1 MSINCENFSRIF
13 GAGKK
18 AFLKIKWEL
27 FSIDFRMS
35 VKYCRL
41 HAPLKLVF
49 SLNSWKIIP
58 VLVKC
63 PAIVNFGRKIHIVC
77 GASGNLAM
85 K

>member
-18 AFLKIKWEL
+18 AFLKIEWEEL

-41 HAPLKLVF
+41 QLHAPLKLV
-49 SLNSWKIIP
+49 
-58 VLVKC
+58 
-63 PAIVNFGRKIHIVC
+63 
-77 GASGNLAM
+77 LA
-85 K
+85 